1 MEIIE
6 GGVTA
11 AKGFKAAGMAAG
23 IKYKN
28 GKKDMAM
35 VFSEKPCVTAGT
47 FTLNRVFAAP
57 VKWDK
62 SIVYSEEGAH
72 AIVVNSGVANAC
84 TGTEGDEACALEAKT
99 AGEVLGVPAKSVL
112 LGSTGVIGMQ
122 LPMDRMCAGI
132 KALPE
137 LLDSTKEAGTLA
149 AEAIMTTDTRNKQV
163 ACTVEIGGKTVT
175 VGGMC
180 KGAGMIHP
188 HMATML
194 CFITSDAV
202 IDKRALQ
209 KMTSDIV
216 EDSFNMI
223 SVDGDT
229 STNDT
234 VLVLANGEAGN
245 EKITEGCKDYD
256 TFYEA
261 LSYVLTELS
270 KMIAGEYD
278 SNQAYKAFN
287 DQLKDEKSASDD
299 VVLKVQNTY
308 SNYFH
313 ADGGNEAYSV
323 MANTLR
329 GIYGTDVLIAAG
341 NSFTGNV
348 LQADYTKKMAGSM
361 IMPNSLSSYKCEITG
376 AKLKE
381 ILKAFVEGCEGG
393 FIPFN
398 RGSLPVV
405 SGISMEVKENGNGY
419 TLTSIKKDGKTIKD
433 DDTFTVMCLAIKK
446 HMEPFLSLEGDLF
459 EGGDTLVKDTWINY
473 VLGDDAVLAKP
484 EPYITLR

>member
-163 ACTVEIGGKTVT
+163 ACTIEIGGKTVT

-202 IDKRALQ
+202 IDKKTLQ

-270 KMIAGEYD
+270 KMIAGDGEGCTCLFEVQVKGAKD
-278 SNQAYKAFN
+278 KEQAKILAKSIVTSNLTKAAIFGHDAN
-287 DQLKDEKSASDD
+287 WGRILCALGYSGIDFDPEKVDVSFASTAGEIL
-299 VVLKVQNTY
+299 VCQ
-308 SNYFH
+308 
-313 ADGGNEAYSV
+313 DGASVSFNEAK
-323 MANTLR
+323 
-329 GIYGTDVLIAAG
+329 D
-341 NSFTGNV
+341 
-348 LQADYTKKMAGSM
+348 
-361 IMPNSLSSYKCEITG
+361 
-376 AKLKE
+376 KE
-381 ILKAFVEGCEGG
+381 ILLQDEIKILIDMKLASYAATTWGCD
-393 FIPFN
+393 
-398 RGSLPVV
+398 LTYDY
-405 SGISMEVKENGNGY
+405 VKINGDY
-419 TLTSIKKDGKTIKD
+419 RS
-433 DDTFTVMCLAIKK
+433 
-446 HMEPFLSLEGDLF
+446 
-459 EGGDTLVKDTWINY
+459 
-473 VLGDDAVLAKP
+473 
-484 EPYITLR
+484 